1 MTKATAHAR
10 MLALP
15 EGHSPAGGRL
25 EALTLVTCGRR
36 VDLLMDFQALQMLA
50 APVLTEVGGQVREKV
65 EGVYLPRRLRFVGV
79 QIERGAELIARLPGV
94 PLDDPGRTLSGPW
107 QWRSPEGER
116 RYAVTSRLE
125 PNGSLLVIAQR
136 VVAEPREG
144 APLAAAYTRA
154 WSPPP
159 PAPARL
165 VPNPRRLRERYGG
178 DPIAVVLKGRMQR
191 RLLFIGGLDTQG
203 AGRPQ
208 VGAVANLSEEASRWC
223 EPDRLDSR
231 DRWAKK
237 GEGTQGM
244 TAAEIATEARWVIE
258 RLQAGQRV
266 LVHCSAGMNRSAT
279 VCCGVLI
286 LLEGLT
292 AEAAL
297 ARVREHHP
305 WARPDPYHWLALRWL
320 AQTGRPAG

>member
-1 MTKATAHAR
+1 MSTATAHAR

-25 EALTLVTCGRR
+25 DALTLVPRGRR
-36 VDLLMDFQALQMLA
+36 MDLRMDFQALQLSG
-50 APVLTEVGGQVREKV
+50 APVLVELDGQVRERV
-65 EGVYLPRRLRFVGV
+65 EGVYLPRRLRFLGV

-94 PLDDPGRTLSGPW
+94 PPDDIGRTLSGPF
-107 QWRSPEGER
+107 QWRSPEGEC

-136 VVAEPREG
+136 VVAELREG
-144 APLAAAYTRA
+144 APQAAAYTRA

-178 DPIAVVLKGRMQR
+178 DPIAVVRDGRVQR
-191 RLLFIGGLDTQG
+191 RLLFIGSLDTQG
-203 AGRPQ
+203 TERPQ
-208 VGAVANLSEEASRWC
+208 VGAVANFSEEASRWC
-223 EPDRLDSR
+223 EPDKTDAR

-244 TAAEIATEARWVIE
+244 TAAEIAAEARWVIE

-279 VCCGVLI
+279 ICCGVLI
-286 LLEGLT
+286 LMEGLS

-297 ARVREHHP
+297 ERVREYHP

-320 AQTGRPAG
+320 AYTTRL